1 MPLDHPASTARTGP
15 LGWYVRAMRVL
26 AGTSMLTIVVIMTTQ
41 VVARYVFNASLI
53 WAEELCRVLLVW
65 QTFLFVGLAYQR
77 GELVAV
83 DVLPELLRP
92 KLRLALKIVVSI
104 PVLAFLW
111 LMAVNGYDYASRFHN
126 QVIPAVDFIS
136 MSVSGEGLGV
146 SVFWVYVSVCV
157 GSALLGLHV
166 LASIVGDA
174 LEVLAGR
181 AAPSTLH
188 PLGD

>member
-1 MPLDHPASTARTGP
+1 MPTEDPATAARTGP
-15 LGWYVRAMRVL
+15 VGWYMRAMRFL
-26 AGTSMLTIVVIMTTQ
+26 AGTSMLTIVVIMTAQ

-83 DVLPELLRP
+83 DVLPELLTPR
-92 KLRLALKIVVSI
+92 LRLALKIVVSI
-104 PVLAFLW
+104 PVLAFLG

-126 QVIPAVDFIS
+126 QVIPAVDFIW
-136 MSVSGEGLGV
+136 MSISGGGLGV

-174 LEVLAGR
+174 LDVRAGR
-181 AAPSTLH
+181 AAPSTLYPH
-188 PLGD
+188 GE

>member
-1 MPLDHPASTARTGP
+1 MSTKQIAAARTGP
-15 LGWYVRAMRVL
+15 VGWYMRAMRVL
-26 AGTSMLTIVVIMTTQ
+26 AGTSMLTIVVIMTAQ

-83 DVLPELLRP
+83 DVLPELLMP

-111 LMAVNGYDYASRFHN
+111 RMAVNGYDYASRFHN
-126 QVIPAVDFIS
+126 QVIPAVDFIW
-136 MSVSGEGLGV
+136 MSISGEGLGV

-166 LASIVGDA
+166 LASVVGDA
-174 LEVLAGR
+174 LDVLAGR

-188 PLGD
+188 PRGE

>member
-1 MPLDHPASTARTGP
+1 MTTEHHAAAHTGP
-15 LGWYVRAMRVL
+15 VGWYMRAMRFL
-26 AGTSMLTIVVIMTTQ
+26 AGTSMLTIVVIMTAQ
-41 VVARYVFNASLI
+41 VVARYLFNASLI

-83 DVLPELLRP
+83 DVLPELLTP
-92 KLRLALKIVVSI
+92 KLRLALKILVSI
-104 PVLAFLW
+104 PVLAFLG
-111 LMAVNGYDYASRFHN
+111 LMAVNGYDYASRFQN
-126 QVIPAVDFIS
+126 QVIPAVDFIW
-136 MSVSGEGLGV
+136 MSVTGDGLGV

-166 LASIVGDA
+166 VASIVGDA
-174 LEVLAGR
+174 FDIRAGR

-188 PLGD
+188 PHGE

>member
-1 MPLDHPASTARTGP
+1 MPIDDIATAERTGP
-15 LGWYVRAMRVL
+15 VGWYLRVMRVL
-26 AGTSMLTIVVIMTTQ
+26 AGTSMLTIVVIMTAQ

-65 QTFLFVGLAYQR
+65 QTFLFVGLAYRR

-83 DVLPELLRP
+83 DVLPELLTP
-92 KLRLALKIVVSI
+92 KLRLALKIMVSI

-126 QVIPAVDFIS
+126 QVIPAVDFIW
-136 MSVSGEGLGV
+136 MSISGDGLGL

-166 LASIVGDA
+166 LASIVSDA
-174 LEVLAGR
+174 LDVRAGR

-188 PLGD
+188 SHGE

>member
-1 MPLDHPASTARTGP
+1 MPSDLSATAARTGP
-15 LGWYVRAMRVL
+15 IGWYIRAMRFL
-26 AGTSMLTIVVIMTTQ
+26 AGTSMLAIVVIMTAQ
-41 VVARYVFNASLI
+41 VVARYLFNASLI

-83 DVLPELLRP
+83 DVLPELLTP
-92 KLRLALKIVVSI
+92 KLRLALKILVSI
-104 PVLAFLW
+104 PVLAFLG
-111 LMAVNGYDYASRFHN
+111 LMAVNGYDYASRFQN
-126 QVIPAVDFIS
+126 QVIPAVDFIW
-136 MSVSGEGLGV
+136 MSVTGDGLGV

-166 LASIVGDA
+166 VASIVGDA
-174 LEVLAGR
+174 FDIRAGR

-188 PLGD
+188 PHGE